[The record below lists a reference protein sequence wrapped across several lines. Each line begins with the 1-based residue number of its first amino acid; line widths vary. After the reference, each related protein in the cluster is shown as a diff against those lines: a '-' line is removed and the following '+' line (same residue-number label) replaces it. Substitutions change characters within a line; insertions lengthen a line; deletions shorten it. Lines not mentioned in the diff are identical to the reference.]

1 MTFST
6 LPLPV
11 AIGDYPIGAILS
23 FAGILNRD
31 QIQAQGWLYCNGDS
45 ISRTQYADLFA
56 VIGSAFSSGDGVSTF
71 NLPDFRGCFLRGAD
85 NGAKV
90 DPDAGSRTA
99 SRPGSNTGPIVG
111 SAQSHATGLPR
122 NDFIVQTAGGHTHQ
136 VAHVPKDYSG
146 NPMAG
151 SSQAIWKDGSVNTST
166 AGAHSHRIV
175 GGDAETV
182 PMNDN
187 VYFVIK
193 FKEVPA

>member
-1 MTFST
+1 MTLST

-71 NLPDFRGCFLRGAD
+71 NLPDCRGCFLRGAD

-122 NDFIVQTAGGHTHQ
+122 NEMPYEL
-136 VAHVPKDYSG
+136 VA
-146 NPMAG
+146 
-151 SSQAIWKDGSVNTST
+151 
-166 AGAHSHRIV
+166 RIQDSIERDKTTLEMELAKTRCMV
-175 GGDAETV
+175 RRVASE
-182 PMNDN
+182 
-187 VYFVIK
+187 K
-193 FKEVPA
+193 